1 MTFSKF
7 IKSLLLLILCL
18 SLCSKV
24 KCQTLVKIE
33 FSTIKNDTLTKYYYS
48 YLPEI
53 TTQNVSFKIPIGD
66 RFHIY
71 VTTDTLKT
79 FARSLEFY
87 SENGK
92 YFTFDNRASV
102 QISKNGKTLFKRI
115 FTKKTFQKLLKD
127 EKFLSIT
134 ILLRLNFVKYLS
146 KSHLFKFETNIG
158 MPESDFIEKIEFY
171 VNVKGKIT
179 HWRIIPN
186 AYFE

>member
-7 IKSLLLLILCL
+7 IISLLLLILCL
-18 SLCSKV
+18 SVCSKV
-24 KCQTLVKIE
+24 KCQTLIRTE
-33 FSTIKNDTLTKYYYS
+33 FLTIKKDTLTKYYYS

-53 TTQNVSFKIPIGD
+53 KTQNLSFKNPIGE
-66 RFHIY
+66 RIHIY

-92 YFTFDNRASV
+92 YFTFDNRATI
-102 QISKNGKTLFKRI
+102 QISKNEKTLFKRI
-115 FTKKTFQKLLKD
+115 FTKETFRKLLND

-134 ILLRLNFVKYLS
+134 ILLQLNFIKYLS

-158 MPESDFIEKIEFY
+158 MTESDFIEKIEFY
-171 VNVKGKIT
+171 VNHKGKIVY
-179 HWRIIPN
+179 WRIIPN
-186 AYFE
+186 AYF